1 MIADNVLIRLGAFFV
16 AAVFNLGVSGLIGIC
31 FSTDI
36 RNNSSLIAL
45 IAWGVGIVMYGI
57 TVAIMWR

>member
-1 MIADNVLIRLGAFFV
+1 MIADNVLIKLGAFFV
-16 AAVFNLGVSGLIGIC
+16 ATMFNLGVSRLIGIC

-36 RNNSSLIAL
+36 RNNSSLIAP